1 MEHVLLVIHLI
12 ITLALIVTIL
22 LQRSEGGGLV
32 NQSGGLGSF
41 ASARTAGNVLTR
53 ATAILAALFFISNL
67 SLALLAK
74 NHATTDDLVSAV
86 EQADG
91 GAAPAPVAADEKAA
105 APEAPVDNG
114 DAPAADAKT
123 DSATDSKKT
132 DTAEK
137 APAAPLA
144 D

>member
-67 SLALLAK
+67 SLAILAK
-74 NHATTDDLVSAV
+74 NHAGTDDLLSAV
-86 EQADG
+86 EAADSNDTN
-91 GAAPAPVAADEKAA
+91 APAPAA
-105 APEAPVDNG
+105 ATPPVDN
-114 DAPAADAKT
+114 APATDAASDAAAEKGEAT
-123 DSATDSKKT
+123 KDSPPA
-132 DTAEK
+132 K

>member
-1 MEHVLLVIHLI
+1 MENVLLVIHLI

-41 ASARTAGNVLTR
+41 ASARTAGNLLTR
-53 ATAILAALFFISNL
+53 TTAILATLFFISNL
-67 SLALLAK
+67 SLAVLAK
-74 NHATTDDLVSAV
+74 NHGGTDDVLSAV
-86 EQADG
+86 EASESET
-91 GAAPAPVAADEKAA
+91 APATP
-105 APEAPVDNG
+105 PVDSG
-114 DAPAADAKT
+114 DTPVKAKDAT
-123 DSATDSKKT
+123 P
-132 DTAEK
+132 EK